1 MPTSRGSVYA
11 PLKMAGEGAWDG
23 VQNPMRI
30 LTLFLDGIGLGEDN
44 PESNPFAIADTPV
57 MHSLANDNRWL
68 AATGLQCCEQSV
80 LIPTDPRLGVPG
92 RPQSGTGQASLLTG
106 LNVPQLIGRH
116 YGPKPDAMTRQ
127 FIVEHSYFKRL
138 TQRGKSARH
147 LTAYP
152 AGLLSD
158 FARGK
163 TLRSSVQQAAYES
176 GAPHFSLDDV
186 IARRALTAEWT
197 TESWRHHLKLDN
209 LPDYSPREAGQ
220 RLAQLSRSY
229 DFAFH
234 SHWLTDRIGHRGT
247 LARGVEILERFDQV
261 LLGLLDEWRNDEGL
275 IVITSD
281 HGNMEDLSTR
291 RHTMNDVPTVVIGAR
306 APEFAA
312 GYRSLTDFV
321 PACDRMLFGQRGFPP
336 DEARF
341 S

>member
-1 MPTSRGSVYA
+1 
-11 PLKMAGEGAWDG
+11 
-23 VQNPMRI
+23 MRI
-30 LTLFLDGIGLGEDN
+30 LTLFLDGIGLGDDD
-44 PESNPFAIADTPV
+44 PESNPFAIADTPI
-57 MHSLANDNRWL
+57 MRSLANDNRWL
-68 AATGLQCCEQSV
+68 AATGCQRAERSV
-80 LIPTDPRLGVPG
+80 FIPTDPRLGVSG

-106 LNVPQLIGRH
+106 LNLPQLIGRH
-116 YGPKPDAMTRQ
+116 YGPKPEAKTREL
-127 FIVEHSYFKRL
+127 IAEHSYFKRL

-152 AGLLSD
+152 SGLLAD

-163 TLRSSVQQAAYES
+163 TLRSSVQQAAFES

-186 IARRALTAEWT
+186 IAGAALTAEWT
-197 TESWRHHLKLDN
+197 TESWRRHLNIDN
-209 LPDYSPREAGQ
+209 LPDYSPGGAG
-220 RLAQLSRSY
+220 RLLAQLSRSY

-247 LARGVEILERFDQV
+247 LAQGVEILERFDQV
-261 LLGLLDEWRNDEGL
+261 LLGLLDEWRDDEGL

-321 PACDRMLFGQRGFPP
+321 PSCDRMLIGQR
-336 DEARF
+336 
-341 S
+341 